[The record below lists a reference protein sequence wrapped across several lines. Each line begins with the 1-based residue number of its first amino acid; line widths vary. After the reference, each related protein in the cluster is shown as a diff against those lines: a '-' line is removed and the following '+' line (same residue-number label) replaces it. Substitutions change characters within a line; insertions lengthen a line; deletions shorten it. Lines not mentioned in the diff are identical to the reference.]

1 LQATWIRNSILHALR
16 NSRQIDIKTI
26 PGTFVYS
33 HPTLRLLADLLT
45 KLAAGLVSEPE
56 EITHRADAMETMVNK
71 YVQGYPQHRGTD
83 EKPKAQAV
91 LVTGT
96 TGALGS
102 HLLEHLVGLP
112 EVSTVYAFNRHAST
126 NIRERHR
133 ISLSRNAIDPQLLD
147 SPKLKL
153 LEGDLSALQFGLTPE
168 EFEALRANVTFILHN
183 GLEILPSTCTVLT
196 IISVAGKLQ
205 HLVLFYGV
213 IGRGNSTAD

>member
-1 LQATWIRNSILHALR
+1 
-16 NSRQIDIKTI
+16 
-26 PGTFVYS
+26 
-33 HPTLRLLADLLT
+33 
-45 KLAAGLVSEPE
+45 
-56 EITHRADAMETMVNK
+56 METMVNK